1 VSLLGTVPLLG
12 IDIPDSACAKPH
24 VTGYY
29 YYANDPGPS
38 VWQAEQPHYQY
49 RRFS

>member
-29 YYANDPGPS
+29 YYANDPSPPCGKRSSFNNPA
-38 VWQAEQPHYQY
+38 VFP
-49 RRFS
+49 

>member
-1 VSLLGTVPLLG
+1 MPLLG

-29 YYANDPGPS
+29 YYANDPSPPCGKRSSFNNPA
-38 VWQAEQPHYQY
+38 VFP
-49 RRFS
+49 

>member
-1 VSLLGTVPLLG
+1 MPLLG

-29 YYANDPGPS
+29 YYYANDPSPPCGKRSSFNNPA
-38 VWQAEQPHYQY
+38 VFP
-49 RRFS
+49 